1 MKALQILFSMF
12 LLGVLILAGVVG
24 YAWFELNNPV
34 PHNRSTEIVNIP
46 IGSSTEHTVQK
57 LTELGIVNNEML
69 FKLYIKAKKEGA
81 LIQAGDYQFPSP
93 ISPIGV
99 LNLLKTGGLVPFK
112 FTIIEGWTRWDI
124 AHAIA
129 AMPALK
135 MPKAQNAFA
144 LMNDTSS
151 IKDLDPKATNLEGY
165 LFPDTYAVHSTTT
178 AKDIVEASVKRFHEV
193 WKEHLA
199 APSKERGLTPHQ
211 VVTTASI
218 IETEAKLPKE
228 RPIVASVIYNRLR
241 QKINLSVDC
250 TVIYASKLAGKWKND
265 GKVYLS
271 DVNRD
276 SPYNTRKVIGLPPGP
291 VGSPGLASMEATLHP
306 ASTNYIYYVRD
317 PNKNDGT
324 HNFYVSA
331 ADFEK
336 GVQALRNWEAR
347 RDSNLK
353 KQTKKK

>member
-12 LLGVLILAGVVG
+12 LLGLVILAGTAG
-24 YAWFELNNPV
+24 YAWFELSQPAS
-34 PHNRSTEIVNIP
+34 HEHADEIVNIP
-46 IGSSTEHTVQK
+46 IGSSTDQTVQK
-57 LTELGIVNNEML
+57 LTELGIIHNELL
-69 FKLYIKAKKEGA
+69 FKLYIKAKKEGS
-81 LIQAGDYQFPSP
+81 LIQAGDYRFPTP

-99 LNLLKTGGLVPFK
+99 LSQLKTGGLVPFK

-124 AHAIA
+124 ANAIA
-129 AMPALK
+129 ALPALK
-135 MPKAQNAFA
+135 MPKAQSAFA
-144 LMNDTSS
+144 LMNNTKS

-178 AKDIVEASVKRFHEV
+178 AQDIIDSSVKRFREV
-193 WKEHLA
+193 WKERLA
-199 APSKERGLTPHQ
+199 APAKERGMTAHQ
-211 VVTTASI
+211 VVTIASI

-271 DVNRD
+271 DVNRE
-276 SPYNTRKVIGLPPGP
+276 SPYNTRKVSGLPPGP

-306 ASTNYIYYVRD
+306 ASSNYIYYVRD
-317 PNKNDGT
+317 PDKNDGT
-324 HNFYVSA
+324 HNFYASA
-331 ADFEK
+331 ADFER

-347 RDSNLK
+347 RDA
-353 KQTKKK
+353 KQKKKR

>member
-1 MKALQILFSMF
+1 MKALQVLPSIF
-12 LLGVLILAGVVG
+12 LLGLVLVAGVG
-24 YAWFELNNPV
+24 AYAWFELNNPTA
-34 PHNRSTEIVNIP
+34 HERAGEIVNIP

-57 LTELGIVNNEML
+57 LSELGIIHNETL
-69 FKLYIKAKKEGA
+69 FKLYIKAKKEGP

-93 ISPIGV
+93 ISPIAV
-99 LNLLKTGGLVPFK
+99 LSLLKTGGLVPFK

-124 AHAIA
+124 ANAIA

-135 MPKAQNAFA
+135 MPKAQSAFA
-144 LMNDTSS
+144 LMNDTTS
-151 IKDLDPKATNLEGY
+151 IKDLDPKAPNLEGY

-178 AKDIVEASVKRFHEV
+178 AKDVIDASVKRFHEV
-193 WKEHLA
+193 WKQNLA
-199 APSKERGLTPHQ
+199 RPAKERGLTPHQ
-211 VVTTASI
+211 VVTIASI

-276 SPYNTRKVIGLPPGP
+276 SPYNTRKVTGLPPGP

-317 PNKNDGT
+317 PDKNDGT
-324 HNFYVSA
+324 HNFYANAS
-331 ADFEK
+331 DFER
-336 GVQALRNWEAR
+336 GVQALRNWESR
-347 RDSNLK
+347 RDSKLK
-353 KQTKKK
+353 KQVKKH